1 MHNETKKKPVLL
13 SVITAAFNARSNLP
27 GLIESLRSQSDQEFE
42 WIVADG
48 GSTDGTLELLANVT
62 DLNLKIDSCADF
74 GVYDALNRAIKVC
87 SGDYYLVCGAD
98 DRLDENAIHNYK
110 KEILESK
117 ADIITAKIQVDNKA
131 IGPKKFRWLYGVSAL
146 ISSHSVGAIF
156 KKSLHEKYGY
166 YSKSYPI
173 CSDKLFVEKA
183 VASGVSLT
191 EADFVAGTYAYGGMS
206 STHVAETLC
215 QNFCIQIAMGRNKL
229 VQLSLL
235 CLRVIKNYR
244 KI

>member
-1 MHNETKKKPVLL
+1 MNKAPLLL
-13 SVITAAFNARSNLP
+13 SVITPALNARQNIP

-42 WIVADG
+42 WIVPDG

-62 DLNLKIDSCADF
+62 DLDLKLDSCADF
-74 GVYDALNRAIKVC
+74 GVYDALNRAIKEC

-117 ADIITAKIQVDNKA
+117 ADIITAKIRAGNNVM
-131 IGPKKFRWLYGVSAL
+131 GPTGFSWLYGMSAL

-156 KKSLHEKYGY
+156 KKSLHEDYGY
-166 YSKSYPI
+166 YSKLYPI
-173 CSDKLFVEKA
+173 SSDKLFVERA
-183 VASGVSLT
+183 IASGVSLKK
-191 EADFVAGTYAYGGMS
+191 ADFVAGTYSGGGMS
-206 STHVAETLC
+206 STNNVAETLC
-215 QNFCIQIAMGRNKL
+215 ENFCIQIAIGRNKL
-229 VQLSLL
+229 IQLLLL
-235 CLRVIKNYR
+235 CLRIIKNYR